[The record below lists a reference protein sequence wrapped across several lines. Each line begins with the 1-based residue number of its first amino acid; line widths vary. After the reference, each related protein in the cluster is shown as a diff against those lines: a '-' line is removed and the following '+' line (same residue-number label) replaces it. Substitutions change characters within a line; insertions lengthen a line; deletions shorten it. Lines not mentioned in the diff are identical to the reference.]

1 MVGVSHL
8 AASQEHG
15 CEHQTVVL
23 EEARFTAFPI
33 VSTPP
38 LLARH
43 RAPPR
48 FLLGGPTRQISGS
61 ATWLAHV
68 PSGAIVGINDYRLI
82 GETAELADFHC
93 RQGYLHGRWVR
104 GLASLGGGSAATLAV
119 GGAAG
124 DSHYAVIQQA
134 ETPLQQQTAL
144 GCHGVFTT
152 PTMVGGSG
160 PAGRVNGTLD
170 MVWHD
175 GTLRLIGNLE
185 IEANGE
191 RASLPVRNYQPDI
204 GTTCR
209 GGSPFG
215 SSNYDLTPAVTENGM
230 LRCVIL
236 YRRRFDSGALYQ
248 GVAMFEAHTHSG
260 TQNMYTKND

>member
-1 MVGVSHL
+1 MIV
-8 AASQEHG
+8 SQEHG
-15 CEHQTVVL
+15 HEHQTAVL
-23 EEARFTAFPI
+23 ADARFTAFPI

-38 LLARH
+38 SLGRH

-48 FLLGGPTRQISGS
+48 FLLGDSTRQISGS
-61 ATWLAHV
+61 ATWLAQL

-82 GETAELADFHC
+82 GETAELADFHR
-93 RQGYLHGRWVR
+93 RQGYLHGRWAH
-104 GLASLGGGSAATLAV
+104 GLVSLGGGSAATLAV
-119 GGAAG
+119 GGEAG
-124 DSHYAVIQQA
+124 DSHYAVIEQA

-152 PTMVGGSG
+152 PTMVGASG

-215 SSNYDLTPAVTENGM
+215 NSNYDLTPAVTENGM

-248 GVAMFEAHTHSG
+248 GVAMFEAHTHFR